1 MKNTRLKPH
10 QCKYCDQINGFIG
23 CQIAWDM
30 NVYTQGYDHINATI
44 VIKVL
49 SSPNIARSMNVLT
62 HERNLRSSK
71 YVTSASQSC
80 QMLRSII

>member
-1 MKNTRLKPH
+1 MS
-10 QCKYCDQINGFIG
+10 
-23 CQIAWDM
+23 
-30 NVYTQGYDHINATI
+30 VYTQRYDHMNASI